1 MKKFYFEITVDSKG
15 TPMREYTLMGP
26 QGGHAYFTV
35 KVTPK
40 IQNRQI
46 IAIKVSS

>member
-1 MKKFYFEITVDSKG
+1 MKKIYFEITVDSKG
-15 TPMREYTLMGP
+15 TPREYTLMGP

-35 KVTPK
+35 NMTPK

-46 IAIKVSS
+46 IAIKVSA